1 MKSKPVYAVLE
12 LDRTAR
18 RHLFLTQGQE
28 GLVAA
33 QRTLAASF
41 PVDAALVVLDDPS
54 SREARMSEALAK
66 VGMETAFYIAGPE
79 LFLWQTAN
87 CLRLAGVENRRIQQ
101 EVAGSVARRVYC
113 VICGKMNEQVTTT
126 IHRCQHCGLE
136 LTVRDH
142 FSRPLEAYMGVIADL
157 GVLPI

>member
-1 MKSKPVYAVLE
+1 MLE

-18 RHLFLTQGQE
+18 RHLFLTHGQE
-28 GLVAA
+28 GRDAA
-33 QRTLAASF
+33 QRTLGASS
-41 PVDAALVVLDDPS
+41 PAGAALVTLDDPS
-54 SREARMSEALAK
+54 SREARISEALTEA
-66 VGMETAFYIAGPE
+66 GMDSAFYIAGPE

-87 CLRLAGVENRRIQQ
+87 RLRQAGVENRRIQQ

-126 IHRCQHCGLE
+126 IHRCHHCGLE

-142 FSRPLEAYMGVIADL
+142 FSRSLEAYMGVIADL